1 LDYYAT
7 VIVENI
13 HTCLNLKQQNQRAKG
28 VRVLDEQIDLR
39 ELFGIIIKRAWVIV
53 LITIMSVLISGVV
66 TFFLLIPVY
75 ETSTTMMVSRAQE
88 ITDTNLQ
95 YQDILISHRL
105 VNTYREITTSNRV
118 LYRAIDALGL
128 NMTADEIREMVSVT
142 ALRDTEIIKIS
153 VENTDKNFA
162 ANLAN
167 VIAQM
172 FMEEVV
178 EIMRIDNVQIIDTA
192 GLPEVP
198 VRPRPLLNIALAGV
212 LGFMLGLGLV
222 FLIEYLD
229 NTVKTSEVIEKR
241 LELPVIGVIPSFD
254 N

>member
-1 LDYYAT
+1 
-7 VIVENI
+7 
-13 HTCLNLKQQNQRAKG
+13 

-39 ELFGIIIKRAWVIV
+39 ELFGVLIKRAWVII

-66 TFFLLIPVY
+66 TFFILPPIY
-75 ETSTTMMVSRAQE
+75 ETSTTMMVSRAQD
-88 ITDTNLQ
+88 ITETNLQ

-118 LYRAIDALGL
+118 LHRVIDALGIE
-128 NMTADEIREMVSVT
+128 MTADEVRGMVSVT
-142 ALRDTEIIKIS
+142 ALRDTEIIRIS
-153 VENTDKNFA
+153 VENTDPNFA
-162 ANLAN
+162 SNLAN
-167 VIAQM
+167 AIAQV

-178 EIMRIDNVQIIDTA
+178 ELMRIENVHIIDEA
-192 GLPEVP
+192 RLPEYP
-198 VRPRPLLNIALAGV
+198 IRPQPLLNLALAGV

-229 NTVKTSEVIEKR
+229 NTVKTSESIEKR
-241 LELPVIGVIPSFD
+241 LELPVLGVIPSFD

>member
-1 LDYYAT
+1 
-7 VIVENI
+7 
-13 HTCLNLKQQNQRAKG
+13 
-28 VRVLDEQIDLR
+28 LDEQIDLR
-39 ELFGIIIKRAWVIV
+39 ELFGVLIKRAWVII

-66 TFFLLIPVY
+66 TLFILTPVY

-118 LYRAIDALGL
+118 LHRVIDLLGIE
-128 NMTADEIREMVSVT
+128 MTADEVRGMVSVT
-142 ALRDTEIIKIS
+142 SLRDTEIIRIS
-153 VENTDKNFA
+153 VENTDPNFA
-162 ANLAN
+162 STLAN
-167 VIAQM
+167 AIAQV

-178 EIMRIDNVQIIDTA
+178 DIMRIENVHIIDEA
-192 GLPEVP
+192 GLPEYP
-198 VRPRPLLNIALAGV
+198 IRPRPLLNIAVAGM

-229 NTVKTSEVIEKR
+229 NTVKTSESIEKR
-241 LELPVIGVIPSFD
+241 LELPVLGVIPSFD

>member
-1 LDYYAT
+1 
-7 VIVENI
+7 
-13 HTCLNLKQQNQRAKG
+13 

-39 ELFGIIIKRAWVIV
+39 ELFGVIIKRAWVIA
-53 LITIMSVLISGVV
+53 LITVMSVLISGVV
-66 TFFLLIPVY
+66 TFFILTPVY

-88 ITDTNLQ
+88 ITDTNMQ

-118 LYRAIDALGL
+118 LYRAIDALDL
-128 NMTADEIREMVSVT
+128 DMTADELRAMVSVT
-142 ALRDTEIIKIS
+142 ALRDTEIIRIS
-153 VENTDKNFA
+153 VENTDRNFA

-172 FMEEVV
+172 FMEEVG
-178 EIMRIDNVQIIDTA
+178 EIMRIDNVQVIDTA
-192 GLPEVP
+192 ILPEIP

-212 LGFMLGLGLV
+212 LGFMMGLGLV

-229 NTVKTSEVIEKR
+229 NTIKTPEAIEKR
-241 LELPVIGVIPSFD
+241 LELPVLGVIPNFD

>member
-1 LDYYAT
+1 M
-7 VIVENI
+7 
-13 HTCLNLKQQNQRAKG
+13 
-28 VRVLDEQIDLR
+28 DEQIDLR
-39 ELFGIIIKRAWVIV
+39 ELFGVLIKRAWVII

-66 TFFLLIPVY
+66 TLFILTPVY

-118 LYRAIDALGL
+118 LHRVIDLLGIE
-128 NMTADEIREMVSVT
+128 MTADEVRGMVSVT
-142 ALRDTEIIKIS
+142 SLRDTEIIRIS
-153 VENTDKNFA
+153 VENTDPNFA
-162 ANLAN
+162 STLAN
-167 VIAQM
+167 AIAQV

-178 EIMRIDNVQIIDTA
+178 DIMRIENVHIIDEA
-192 GLPEVP
+192 GLPEYP
-198 VRPRPLLNIALAGV
+198 IRPRPLLNIAVAGM

-229 NTVKTSEVIEKR
+229 NTVKTSESIEKR
-241 LELPVIGVIPSFD
+241 LELPVLGVIPSFD

>member
-1 LDYYAT
+1 
-7 VIVENI
+7 
-13 HTCLNLKQQNQRAKG
+13 

-39 ELFGIIIKRAWVIV
+39 ELFGILIKRLWVIV

-66 TFFLLIPVY
+66 TFFLLVPVY
-75 ETSTTMMVSRAQE
+75 ETSTTLMVTRAQD
-88 ITDTNLQ
+88 ITETHLQ

-118 LYRAIDALGL
+118 LYRVIDALGIE
-128 NMTADEIREMVSVT
+128 MSADEMRAMVVVT
-142 ALRDTEIIKIS
+142 SLRDTEIIKIS
-153 VENTDKNFA
+153 VENTDPAFA
-162 ANLAN
+162 SNLAN
-167 VIAQM
+167 AIAQV

-178 EIMRIDNVQIIDTA
+178 EIMRIENVHIIDEA
-192 GLPEVP
+192 MLPENP

-212 LGFMLGLGLV
+212 LGFMLGLGLI

-229 NTVKTSEVIEKR
+229 NTVKTSESIEKR
-241 LELPVIGVIPSFD
+241 LNLPVLGVIPSFD